1 MNDTNLE
8 PLPVK
13 ELLRA
18 FDLHPRKSLGQN
30 FLLDG
35 GSLNKIMRAADIS
48 PQDAVLEIGP
58 GLGSLTRYLVL
69 NARRVVAVEI
79 DPYLFPILTQVLQPY
94 DNVKLILGDMLA
106 LDPAQLMD
114 GEPYV
119 CIANIPYYI
128 TSALMRHLLEAS
140 LRPERVVFTMQAE
153 VAQRI
158 CAPEGKLSL
167 LSLSVQVY
175 GKPRVMAKLS
185 AGAFYPPPKVDSAT
199 LRVDLYDTPRIAP
212 EHLDTFFRLAKAGFS
227 QKRKNLAN
235 SLSGGLGRE
244 KPAVEA
250 LLQRAGIDS
259 SRRAE
264 TLRIEEWARLC
275 PLFAENR

>member
-1 MNDTNLE
+1 
-8 PLPVK
+8 
-13 ELLRA
+13 
-18 FDLHPRKSLGQN
+18 
-30 FLLDG
+30 
-35 GSLNKIMRAADIS
+35 
-48 PQDAVLEIGP
+48 
-58 GLGSLTRYLVL
+58 
-69 NARRVVAVEI
+69 
-79 DPYLFPILTQVLQPY
+79 
-94 DNVKLILGDMLA
+94 
-106 LDPAQLMD
+106 
-114 GEPYV
+114 
-119 CIANIPYYI
+119 
-128 TSALMRHLLEAS
+128 
-140 LRPERVVFTMQAE
+140 VVFTMQAE